1 MLMEGKPVTGEYG
14 YSGNI
19 LRVDLSS
26 RKISSV
32 PTIDYATRFVGG
44 RGIAAKIYWDEVAPE
59 VKAFDPDNR
68 LIFMTGPLAGVSPGV
83 GGVRWL
89 VCGKS
94 PTATP
99 EQFSYANL
107 GGSWGTEL
115 KRAGYDGVI
124 VHGESDTPVY
134 LSVTSGKAE
143 LRDASALWGKSTVET
158 MGILK
163 EQLGSQ
169 TRIVTTGPA
178 GEHRVS
184 MAIILADN
192 DASGSGG
199 FGAVMGSKKLKAIAV
214 RGNQKVATAFPERL
228 AVLNREIRRLK
239 KTSPSESV
247 WGSGVAPAKKRR
259 DICRGC
265 SLGCERL
272 VYQDKSGR
280 EGKFICGQ
288 VGFYQVRAQRYYG
301 DQDWGEVPFHAAML
315 ANDYGVDVF
324 ALGTMMMWLS
334 RCHRAGI
341 LTDENTGIPFSRM
354 GSLEFMETLIRKMSL
369 REGFGDVLAD
379 GTVRASEK
387 VGKESEKLITDYVSK
402 GEQGIAYDPRYYI
415 TTGLLCAMEPRM
427 PIQQLHEVSRLLLS
441 WVLWANKAKGAY
453 VSTDVLQATAKRFWG
468 SELAVDLSTYEGK
481 ALTATRVQ
489 DRRYV
494 HESLI
499 LCDWAWPIL
508 TVEFSDDHV
517 GDPSLESK
525 VVSAA
530 LGEEIS
536 EEALYRTGE
545 RIVNLQRAILARE
558 ARGSDTLPDFH
569 FTMPMRDDPTNP
581 QGIAPGKNGEIF
593 TRKGE
598 VLDRAKF
605 EEMKKEF
612 YGLRGWDTATGLQT
626 EAGLEALDLRDVATE
641 LEQRGLV
648 V

>member
-1 MLMEGKPVTGEYG
+1 MTGEFG
-14 YSGNI
+14 YAGNI

-26 RKISSV
+26 HKISSV
-32 PTIDYATRFVGG
+32 PTIDYAARFLGG

-59 VKAFDPDNR
+59 TKAFDPDNR
-68 LIFMTGPLAGVSPGV
+68 LIFVTGPLAGVSPGV

-94 PTATP
+94 PTARP
-99 EQFSYANL
+99 EQFSYSNL

-124 VHGESDTPVY
+124 VHGASDTPVY
-134 LSVTSGKAE
+134 ISVKNGEAE
-143 LRDASALWGKSTVET
+143 LKDASDLWGKSTVET
-158 MGILK
+158 IGILK

-169 TRIVTTGPA
+169 TRVVTTGPA

-184 MAIILADN
+184 MATILADN

-214 RGNQKVATAFPERL
+214 RGSQKVATASPERL
-228 AVLNREIRRLK
+228 TELNREIRRLK
-239 KTSPSESV
+239 KTSPSESA
-247 WGSGVAPAKKRR
+247 WGAGVTPAKKRR

-272 VYQDKSGR
+272 VYQDSEGR

-301 DQDWGEVPFHAAML
+301 DQDWSEVPFHAAML

-324 ALGTMMMWLS
+324 ALGAMMMWLS
-334 RCHRAGI
+334 RCSRAGI
-341 LTDENTGIPFSRM
+341 LTDENTGIPFSKM

-379 GTVRASEK
+379 GTERASEK
-387 VGKESEKLITDYVSK
+387 VGKESEKLITDYLSK
-402 GEQGIAYDPRYYI
+402 GEQGVAYDPRFYL
-415 TTGLLCAMEPRM
+415 TTALLCAMEPRM
-427 PIQQLHEVSRLLLS
+427 PIQQLHEVSRLFLN
-441 WVLWANKAKGAY
+441 WVQWANKAKGAY
-453 VSTDVLQATAKRFWG
+453 VSTDVLRATAKRFWG
-468 SELAVDLSTYEGK
+468 TELAVDLSTYEGK

-489 DRRYV
+489 DRRYA

-499 LCDWAWPIL
+499 LCDWTWPVL

-517 GDPSLESK
+517 GDPGLESK

-530 LGEEIS
+530 LGEDIS
-536 EEALYRTGE
+536 EEALYRIGE
-545 RIVNLQRAILARE
+545 RIVNIQRAIVARE
-558 ARGSDTLPDFH
+558 ARGSDTLPEFH
-569 FTMPMRDDPTNP
+569 FTMPMRNDPTNP
-581 QGIAPGKNGEIF
+581 QGIAPGKNGEII
-593 TRKGE
+593 TRKDA
-598 VLDRAKF
+598 VLDRDKF

-626 EAGLEALDLRDVATE
+626 KVRLEALDLKDVATG